1 MANAAELLAA
11 NAAFYAAFNAGDEAG
26 MGRLWAH
33 GDGVACLHP
42 GWPVLVG
49 RDTVLESWRR
59 IFTAGAT
66 PTVTC
71 REPRAWPSAEGG
83 MVICYEQVGGQL
95 LAATNLFRTEAGGL
109 QLYHHQS
116 GPCAGPSENGPD
128 VTRH

>member
-1 MANAAELLAA
+1 VANAAELLAA

-49 RDTVLESWRR
+49 RDAVLESWRS
-59 IFTAGAT
+59 TL
-66 PTVTC
+66 TVTC
-71 REPRAWPSAEGG
+71 REPRAWPNAEGG

-116 GPCAGPSENGPD
+116 GAGPSENGPD